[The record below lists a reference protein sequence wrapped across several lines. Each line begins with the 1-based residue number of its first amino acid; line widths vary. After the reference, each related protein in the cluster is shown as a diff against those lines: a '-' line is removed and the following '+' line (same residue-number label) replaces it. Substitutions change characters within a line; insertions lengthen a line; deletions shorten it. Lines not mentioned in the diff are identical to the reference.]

1 QANAGRTHGG
11 PVDQMTTR
19 RSRVSRTPKRAWKL
33 DWFLT
38 RGLDIAESR
47 IVPSVAPD
55 GEVLSDLDMV
65 VAKVAG
71 FRR

>member
-1 QANAGRTHGG
+1 
-11 PVDQMTTR
+11 MTTR
-19 RSRVSRTPKRAWKL
+19 KSRVSRTPTRAWKL

-38 RGLDIAESR
+38 RGLDVTESQ

-55 GEVLSDLDMV
+55 GEVLSDHDMV
-65 VAKVAG
+65 VAKVGG